1 MFFTSSGCE
10 LRFVCLMIGGRDHH
24 CGDRQKR
31 HPRTFVALV
40 CASTAFLT
48 FQYAST
54 SRLHEYVVN
63 DAGGA
68 GIDVESHRTLIMS
81 EEETHEE
88 EGVLPAIPTEEAANY
103 DSRTIPHPRSI
114 RGGDEGE
121 LLSESVQQQQQ
132 SLMEDVVLLHVN
144 DNYSIPSN
152 NDEGGEVPTVV
163 GWGVTNLQ
171 DGIVTV
177 NNVLL
182 ETQVTSMTNDGDDH
196 AAEEH
201 EDEIDTG
208 IMTHTRLIDKSLPL
222 PRYDIED
229 AVRTSRLYENT
240 YALLVYDPEKDA
252 FYMLYSKR
260 HFFVH
265 GVYKLIN
272 SFDKLTHLLRRIFP
286 ERFQGMQSDELVIP
300 ISSGDYPAVKNQC
313 LDHFRG
319 KGKKQTWRDLMA
331 SKAKATCGDG
341 NPAPILHFGSV
352 FRQPHMFP
360 NMIGMPMPSPEH
372 LYCMEKWVI
381 HRIVCKELRVH
392 SAADNRGRLVYG
404 EELGLTWEVSL
415 FSGRKIV

>member
-1 MFFTSSGCE
+1 MTRS
-10 LRFVCLMIGGRDHH
+10 MGGRDDL
-24 CGDRQKR
+24 CGGDRQKR
-31 HPRTFVALV
+31 RPRTLIALA

-48 FQYAST
+48 VQYAST

-63 DAGGA
+63 DDAGGT
-68 GIDVESHRTLIMS
+68 GIDVESHRTLIMMS
-81 EEETHEE
+81 SSVEETHVE
-88 EGVLPAIPTEEAANY
+88 EGELLPAIPKVEATY

-114 RGGDEGE
+114 RGGDKGE
-121 LLSESVQQQQQ
+121 VVSESVQQQQQ
-132 SLMEDVVLLHVN
+132 SLMEDVVLLRVN

-152 NDEGGEVPTVV
+152 NNG
-163 GWGVTNLQ
+163 
-171 DGIVTV
+171 DGINTV
-177 NNVLL
+177 NNILL
-182 ETQVTSMTNDGDDH
+182 KTQVTAMTNDGDDH

-201 EDEIDTG
+201 EDEDEDTG
-208 IMTHTRLIDKSLPL
+208 IMTHSRLIGKSLPL
-222 PRYDIED
+222 PQYDIED
-229 AVRTSRLYENT
+229 AIRTSKIYENT

-260 HFFVH
+260 HYFVQ

-272 SFDKLTHLLRRIFP
+272 SFGRLTNLLRRIFP
-286 ERFQGMQSDELVIP
+286 ERFQGVKSDELVIP

-381 HRIVCKELRVH
+381 HQIVCKELRVH
-392 SAADNRGRLVYG
+392 SAADDRGRLVYG

-415 FSGRKIV
+415 FVAISKDLLSS